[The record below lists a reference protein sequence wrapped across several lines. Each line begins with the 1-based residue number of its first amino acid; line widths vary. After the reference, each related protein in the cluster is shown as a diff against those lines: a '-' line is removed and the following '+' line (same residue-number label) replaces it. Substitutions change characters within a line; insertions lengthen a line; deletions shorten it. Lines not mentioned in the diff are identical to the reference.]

1 MMLLVNHFSVFVIP
15 TFLPFMIQDFFPTTP
30 YEQLGLQLG
39 LLASAFNF
47 GQFVSGYI
55 WGTTADR
62 IGRRPV
68 LIMGIFGTL
77 LGILVFG
84 FAPNYYVALVARL
97 VWGVLNGNIPV
108 AKTYLSEVCDEKS
121 QAKGFAVIGTAQ
133 SIGRLIG
140 PIAGGYLAQPAAKYP
155 TVFNPNGIFGTY
167 KYLLPMLVGVV
178 LCVVT
183 IPFSFIHLTESLDA
197 EKIAKLKEKKV
208 KGSKQEEPIWKF
220 MWNSPVVAKASSLF
234 VLISFVSTFLE
245 ELLSLWLAS
254 PVALGGF
261 SLNSSQIGL
270 LLTLSAPVPLVFQS
284 FFFSK
289 CIVFMGYKLTFARSM
304 ILAGCMAFI
313 LPYCSQV
320 YRQNGQFDGS
330 FAFLTSTFGIF
341 LIGRF
346 YAFAA
351 VYALINNSCEAQR
364 GAVNGF
370 AQSLSAGGRI
380 AASALGTTVLTLT
393 SSVTNSVTDYHLV
406 FNITFV
412 MCLIT
417 AAIDYTL
424 PDSINVKPK
433 SSKEKPSSKL
443 NKDQPGGT
451 SGESLAPLS
460 SVPSAPSML
469 APPSQV
475 SDRHSDTDSD
485 EREMLKHK
493 KKEMDLKDVAGARAG
508 GSDAAPIEVK
518 SPFKVGS
525 LSSAPPSQVSDR
537 HSDTDSDEREMLK
550 HKKKEM
556 DLKDVAGARA
566 GGSDAAPIEVK
577 SPFLKVGSLSSEGPR
592 RGGGL
597 NTAKG
602 PFRQLAENKTPDID
616 EASSSSSPA
625 RRKLAGHISQSE
637 PPLPS
642 SQHDHPSQREREV
655 SDSVLLIS
663 LQRAQHERLFTPL
676 FQGKLQKQILRES
689 HLYMRESQMNMP

>member
-380 AASALGTTVLTLT
+380 GASALGTTLLTLT
-393 SSVTNSVTDYHLV
+393 SGVSNSVSDYHLV
-406 FNITFV
+406 FNITCV

-417 AAIDYTL
+417 AAIDYSL
-424 PDSINVKPK
+424 PDSINHKPK
-433 SSKEKPSSKL
+433 KNQLSSKL
-443 NKDQPGGT
+443 KDGT
-451 SGESLAPLS
+451 GEISNSSLAASSVASSIGSPIESKDGQSQETPEEDLLKKKLLDLKAVAGDRSGSDDNSHDVKEGLEHLKLPAIPPSRSRAFAAPLS
-460 SVPSAPSML
+460 
-469 APPSQV
+469 
-475 SDRHSDTDSD
+475 
-485 EREMLKHK
+485 
-493 KKEMDLKDVAGARAG
+493 
-508 GSDAAPIEVK
+508 
-518 SPFKVGS
+518 
-525 LSSAPPSQVSDR
+525 
-537 HSDTDSDEREMLK
+537 
-550 HKKKEM
+550 
-556 DLKDVAGARA
+556 
-566 GGSDAAPIEVK
+566 
-577 SPFLKVGSLSSEGPR
+577 
-592 RGGGL
+592 
-597 NTAKG
+597 
-602 PFRQLAENKTPDID
+602 
-616 EASSSSSPA
+616 
-625 RRKLAGHISQSE
+625 QSH
-637 PPLPS
+637 PLPP
-642 SQHDHPSQREREV
+642 QNNDQRQARSRQA
-655 SDSVLLIS
+655 SDSVIS
-663 LQRAQHERLFTPL
+663 LGPMFKGREAKRVWIDSQRCVRDSRFFAP
-676 FQGKLQKQILRES
+676 
-689 HLYMRESQMNMP
+689 